1 MRTSSSVA
9 PLLSCLVLLAAPIAP
24 AAPAQAQGLASADS
38 IHLIERAIDA
48 MGGLETLQRLHAV
61 RIAGFEQ
68 QNMLEQSERP
78 EGPYLVIDGQFTEW
92 RGFEKGGLRART
104 TVRSIVHPPGGMTL
118 ETIASGS
125 LAAQR
130 FGERTL
136 AAGPGSVEAAEDSL
150 GLGPERVLLAAREA
164 GSLRGIGTA
173 TFQGVPH
180 DVVGFDWNGRDVAIY
195 LNRHTDLPTV
205 VEWTRVFDDGFWS
218 VWGDVTARIEYGV
231 WHLQDGGLMYPYQ
244 WTESRNGMPWR
255 DRTILEF
262 EANPE
267 MPSEWFTLQPQLAE
281 GMEARAA
288 MGPDRVPLGM
298 DFRGQAAEPETLAA
312 GVTQIAGMWNIGL
325 IEQSDGIVV
334 LEAPIS
340 SRYSE
345 QVIAKAAELFPGRP
359 IKGVITTSDA
369 WPHVAG
375 IREYVALGIPI
386 HALDLNEPLL
396 GRIIHAP
403 RTRRPDRLA
412 RIAGTEPIF
421 ETVSGPVTVGA
432 GQERFT
438 IYPMRGEGGERML
451 AVWFP
456 EHRLLYASDLL
467 QAGQG
472 GGFFMPSYL
481 ADVEALVRR
490 EALDVETV
498 FAMHMGPTPWQT
510 VLDALAEIRARPVGG
525 ASVE

>member
-1 MRTSSSVA
+1 MRRLHRT
-9 PLLSCLVLLAAPIAP
+9 AP
-24 AAPAQAQGLASADS
+24 AVCLFASLLLLMGGASPARAQGLASADS

-48 MGGLETLQRLHAV
+48 MGGLETLRALRAV

-78 EGPYLVIDGQFTEW
+78 EGPFLVVDGQFTEW
-92 RGFEKGGLRART
+92 RDLEGAGLRQRT

-118 ETIASGS
+118 ETIASGD
-125 LAAQR
+125 LAAQK

-150 GLGPERVLLAAREA
+150 GLGPERVLLSAREA
-164 GSLRGIGTA
+164 GSLRGIGRA
-173 TFQGVPH
+173 TLQGVPH
-180 DVVGFDWNGRDVAIY
+180 DVVGFDWKGREVAIY
-195 LNRHTDLPTV
+195 LNRTTDLPTA
-205 VEWTRVFDDGFWS
+205 VEWTRVFDDGFWG
-218 VWGDVTARIEYGV
+218 VWGDVTTRIEYGV
-231 WHLQDGGLMYPYQ
+231 WFLEDGGLMYPRQ
-244 WTESRNGMPWR
+244 WTETRNGMPYR

-267 MPSEWFTLQPQLAE
+267 LLPGMFELSPQLAE

-288 MGPDRVPLGM
+288 MGPERVALGM
-298 DFRGQAAEPETLAA
+298 SFRGETAEPETLAP
-312 GVTQIAGMWNIGL
+312 GVTQIGGMWNIGL

-345 QVIAKAAELFPGRP
+345 QVVAKVAELFPGKP

-375 IREYVALGIPI
+375 IREYVALGVPI

-396 GRIIHAP
+396 ERIIHAP

-412 RIAGTEPIF
+412 RIAGTEPNF
-421 ETVSGPVTVGA
+421 ETVSGPVVVGDGSA
-432 GQERFT
+432 RFT
-438 IYPMRGEGGERML
+438 LYPIRGEGGERML

-456 EHRLLYASDLL
+456 EHRLLYASDLI
-467 QAGQG
+467 QPGQD
-472 GGFFMPSYL
+472 GFFMPSYL

-490 EALDVETV
+490 ESLDPETV
-498 FAMHMGPTPWQT
+498 FAMHLGPTPWQA
-510 VLDALAEIRARPVGG
+510 VVDALAEIRARPVGG